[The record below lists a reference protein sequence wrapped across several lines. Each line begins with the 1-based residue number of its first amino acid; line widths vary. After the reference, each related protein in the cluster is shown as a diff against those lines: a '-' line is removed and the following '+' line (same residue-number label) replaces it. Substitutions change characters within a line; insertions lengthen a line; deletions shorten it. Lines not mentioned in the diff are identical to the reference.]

1 MVNASQLKYLLM
13 TGPPQMSPSA
23 FSPSS
28 SLAVTSA
35 SENLGEVN
43 EPINPVAAVSS
54 SPIDESSGS
63 SPSSVQLLTTTIQ
76 TMATSGVERESTSL
90 GPSIFSTASNTISS
104 LVTNALD
111 SDATTGS
118 SLSSVSSSEDYSIT
132 PSSLVVDAT
141 ESAVTSRWSLGILNL
156 LPPSNELPF
165 YFYWISVSMIIISIA
180 MQVILGILLLFNSR
194 HLDANTTRRLGKRA
208 EYCNH
213 FILLIILIIT
223 ILNILIGV
231 LIDFPF
237 GDCNHSSPHQAG

>member
-13 TGPPQMSPSA
+13 TGPPAMSPSA

-28 SLAVTSA
+28 SLTGTSA
-35 SENLGEVN
+35 SGDSGDVN
-43 EPINPVAAVSS
+43 EAINPVAAVSS
-54 SPIDESSGS
+54 SPVDDAS
-63 SPSSVQLLTTTIQ
+63 SPSSVQLLTTTLQ
-76 TMATSGVERESTSL
+76 TMVSSGTERESTSQ
-90 GPSIFSTASNTISS
+90 GPSFFSTASSTISS
-104 LVTNALD
+104 VVTNALD
-111 SDATTGS
+111 LDATSTS
-118 SLSSVSSSEDYSIT
+118 SLDPFGLDEETLIT

-194 HLDANTTRRLGKRA
+194 HLDANTTRRSGKRA

>member
-13 TGPPQMSPSA
+13 TGPPGTSPSA

-28 SLAVTSA
+28 SLTVTSG
-35 SENLGEVN
+35 ENMADVN
-43 EPINPVAAVSS
+43 EAINPVAAVSA
-54 SPIDESSGS
+54 SPVDQSDVS
-63 SPSSVQLLTTTIQ
+63 SPSSVSLITTTLSNLV
-76 TMATSGVERESTSL
+76 ASGVERETS
-90 GPSIFSTASNTISS
+90 SQESNVLQTTESTISS
-104 LVTNALD
+104 LMTSVFDSSASSTSTLD
-111 SDATTGS
+111 S
-118 SLSSVSSSEDYSIT
+118 LVSSEETIIT

-141 ESAVTSRWSLGILNL
+141 ESAVTSQWSLGILNL

-194 HLDANTTRRLGKRA
+194 HLDSNTTRRLGKRA

-237 GDCNHSSPHQAG
+237 GECNHSSPHQVG